1 MDLPQGREAVTSLV
15 TDIITEE
22 LKVPRD
28 QITLATNFTD
38 LGGNSTNI
46 VTLVV
51 KLRKAGFKKVQTH
64 LFGYRIMSCYHIL

>member
-1 MDLPQGREAVTSLV
+1 MDLPQGREDVTSLV
-15 TDIITEE
+15 TEIITAE

-51 KLRKAGFKKVQTH
+51 KLRKAGFEKV
-64 LFGYRIMSCYHIL
+64 

>member
-1 MDLPQGREAVTSLV
+1 MDLPQGREDATSLV

-51 KLRKAGFKKVQTH
+51 KLRKAGFEKV
-64 LFGYRIMSCYHIL
+64 